1 MDKYPL
7 NDKTHKTQLIAIRIS
22 LAVGIIMLA
31 GKWYAYA
38 ITNSAAILSD
48 AAESIVHI
56 LAVSFAA
63 FSIWLIYKP
72 PDISHPYGHGKIS
85 FFSAGVEGF
94 LIILAAAFI
103 IFESINKLIHGIEI
117 TNLDVG
123 TYVVSAAAVINLV
136 LGGYLVWQGKK
147 TTSLILTANGK
158 HVLTD
163 SWTSFGVVIGL
174 ILVLWTGWLSLDP
187 IIAIAVAL
195 NIFWAGGKLI
205 RKAIAGLMDE
215 GNPEVDKTI
224 RATLD
229 AETGRRGLQHHELR
243 YRESGNAIWIEYH
256 VLFPENTLLRD
267 AHQAATEIEAVLS
280 SALNRPARIISH
292 LEPKAGHDEVHSKN
306 LRQSNLDRS

>member
-7 NDKTHKTQLIAIRIS
+7 NDKTHTTQVIAIRIS

-48 AAESIVHI
+48 AAESVVHI

-72 PDISHPYGHGKIS
+72 PDISHPYGHDKIS

-123 TYVVSAAAVINLV
+123 TYIVSAAAVINLV

-187 IIAIAVAL
+187 IIAIVVAL

-205 RKAIAGLMDE
+205 RQAIAGLME
-215 GNPEVDKTI
+215 GNPEVEKTI

-229 AETGRRGLQHHELR
+229 AETGKRGLQHHELR

-267 AHQAATEIEAVLS
+267 AHQAATEIETVLS
-280 SALNRPARIISH
+280 SSLQRPAHIISH
-292 LEPKAGHDEVHSKN
+292 LEPSAGHNELHEKNPRHS
-306 LRQSNLDRS
+306 D